1 MNVVKEDLKKYRP
14 GLVKADHSKPLTAE
28 KLRKMPAGYPQ
39 VETPEDGSVYGAP
52 GRSHTILGETIT
64 PESTAILPEM
74 LSLKEASELTNL
86 SYELLGFLCKK
97 NKVNHI
103 KSGNKY
109 LINSFALAEYLNNAM
124 GD

>member
-1 MNVVKEDLKKYRP
+1 MNVVKEDIMKYNHP
-14 GLVKADHSKPLTAE
+14 KAKYDQPITAE
-28 KLRKMPAGYPQ
+28 KLKKMPAGYPQ

-52 GRSHTILGETIT
+52 GRSLTFLGQIIT
-64 PESTAILPEM
+64 PESSAILPEM

-86 SYELLGFLCKK
+86 SYELLGFLCKQ
-97 NKVNHI
+97 NKVKHI